1 MEQKDFIL
9 DGMNWCFYNTDQN
22 HDILLAKYKK
32 GQSVRVK
39 ARKSQ
44 PTEANV
50 YADGNALIGFL
61 GEYAFKWVLDQREQ
75 GHKVFGQIHKVEHI
89 NFFPEHQVIIRLQTS
104 PFKKAQPRSSVKP
117 VVSIERPVSIS
128 KPRKPAIKHPI
139 TNKAFR
145 AQKDLASVCRN
156 LAVRTGVYCIY
167 SKSFATYIGQSKDIG
182 KRLRQ
187 HISDLKAGR
196 HHNAL
201 LQADWND
208 NGPTYFAFHQI
219 ETCTEELLDERE
231 HFYICAYKTYE
242 YGYNATFDG
251 KPPAFEKLQLQNEE
265 TSNIDFYEEE
275 IFLPVGIKE
284 TEEKQVVIA
293 EKDNESETNESTNH
307 HDRVN
312 SIVDTLKKES
322 EIQAASIHK
331 PLSQKSLTPATRP
344 AYQPSPFESRKPSKT
359 FIRDNDELSGIT
371 LFPKRNTSQSHN
383 TKTKR
388 YELKPELFK
397 ELETEIKALRI
408 ESRKLKF
415 NFSTWTE
422 KLLGRSSN
430 SKRAFQTK
438 LEKLRKRVE
447 LNRPHLTK
455 EQSNTLS
462 KLLIG
467 VKSQAHIA

>member
-9 DGMNWCFYNTDQN
+9 DGMNWCYFNTDQN
-22 HDILLAKYKK
+22 RDILLAKYKK
-32 GQSVRVK
+32 GQPVRVK

-89 NFFPEHQVIIRLQTS
+89 NFFPEHLVIIRLQTS

-128 KPRKPAIKHPI
+128 KPRKPGIKHPI
-139 TNKAFR
+139 TNKTFR
-145 AQKDLASVCRN
+145 AQKALASVCRN
-156 LAVRTGVYCIY
+156 LAGRTGVYCIY

-251 KPPAFEKLQLQNEE
+251 KPPALEKLQLQNEE
-265 TSNIDFYEEE
+265 TSIINFYEEE
-275 IFLPVGIKE
+275 IFPSIGIKE
-284 TEEKQVVIA
+284 TEDKQIATA
-293 EKDNESETNESTNH
+293 EKDNKSETNDAANH
-307 HDRVN
+307 HGSVI
-312 SIVDTLKKES
+312 SIVETLKKES
-322 EIQAASIHK
+322 ERKATTIHQ
-331 PLSQKSLTPATRP
+331 PFPQQRHTPVTRP
-344 AYQPSPFESRKPSKT
+344 VYKPSHFESRKPSKT
-359 FIRDNDELSGIT
+359 FIRENDELSGIT

-388 YELKPELFK
+388 YDLKPELFK

-422 KLLGRSSN
+422 KLLGRPSN

-438 LEKLRKRVE
+438 LEKLTKRVE
-447 LNRPHLTK
+447 LNRPHITE
-455 EQSNTLS
+455 EQFSELISILCTLS
-462 KLLIG
+462 SAQSTL
-467 VKSQAHIA
+467 